1 MKKKLNRYFREING
15 KLLVL
20 PRKKRAAV
28 MGDFRGSVSAFLQEN
43 PEAAFQEVEAA
54 FGTPDQVAEGFLQ
67 SSDFRQTERKLC
79 LKRKIFAAVCIALG
93 ILVAAALILGTVYVV
108 DNYHYTHGQWE
119 DSPAMS
125 GVYIPDSSDGEV
137 Y

>member
-93 ILVAAALILGTVYVV
+93 ILVAAALILGTIYVV
-108 DNYHYTHGQWE
+108 DIHHYAHGHFE

-125 GVYIPDSSDGEV
+125 GFAESNPNAIETY
-137 Y
+137 